1 MDDNEDKPSLSN
13 QLLLEAEKRSLTSSD
28 VKNIFGLEIHA
39 ARMLLMRQSKSG
51 KLRRDKNK
59 VIPGGGRYY
68 TYTLSKGGMEKVE
81 WLHSIGF

>member
-1 MDDNEDKPSLSN
+1 MDDNENKPSLSN
-13 QLLLEAEKRSLTSSD
+13 QLLLEAEDRTLTSNI

-39 ARMLLMRQSKSG
+39 ARMILMRLSKSG
-51 KLRRDKNK
+51 KLKRNGNK

-68 TYTLSKGGMEKVE
+68 TYTLSKGGMQKVE

>member
-13 QLLLEAEKRSLTSSD
+13 QLLFEVEKRSLTSSD

-81 WLHSIGF
+81 WLHSIGY